1 MGLAKRLS
9 QPISHFLH
17 PGLERIAQDRGVW
30 MAFDL
35 MGMISHLI
43 KDTPVPAFFLDSLFP
58 LGVGI
63 KEQVVED
70 CALA

>member
-1 MGLAKRLS
+1 
-9 QPISHFLH
+9 
-17 PGLERIAQDRGVW
+17 

-43 KDTPVPAFFLDSLFP
+43 EDTPVPAFFLDSLFP